1 MIENIE
7 CYQIGECEV
16 PDEMVS
22 ILSDP
27 LWEFDNYFTC
37 NFGPSTIAINF
48 SKYNPCYN
56 SRIPPE
62 LPDNLKEVRTKVIE
76 VSENIITDL
85 MPNHTI
91 IKGELFGLRGLKSQ
105 NGLIN
110 PHGHRDSKVMHRFSH
125 RIHIPCITNPEA
137 YLVVNDHEY
146 HLPANTIWAF
156 DNITNL
162 HYSKNMGQQIRWHII
177 VDVIESNKLKE
188 VLTTI
193 TENEF
198 YGSWPIWSKDLANSQ
213 KIIALSLEKEMQLLS
228 GEWET

>member
-1 MIENIE
+1 MIENTE
-7 CYQIGECEV
+7 CYQIGECKV

-27 LWEFDNYFTC
+27 SWEFDKHFTC

-48 SKYNPCYN
+48 SKYNSYYN

-62 LPDNLKEVRTKVIE
+62 LPENLKEVRNKVIE
-76 VSENIITDL
+76 VSENIIADL
-85 MPNHTI
+85 LPNHTI
-91 IKGELFGLRGLKSQ
+91 IKGELFGLRASKSQ
-105 NGLIN
+105 NGLTN

-137 YLVVNDHEY
+137 YLIVNDHDY
-146 HLPANTIWAF
+146 HLPLNTVWAF

-162 HYSKNMGQQIRWHII
+162 HYSKNMGQNIRWHII
-177 VDVIESNKLKE
+177 VDVIESDKLKQ
-188 VLTTI
+188 VLSTI

-198 YGSWPIWSKDLANSQ
+198 YGPWQSWVNDPLNSD
-213 KIIALSLEKEMQLLS
+213 KIIKLGLQKEQQLFT